1 MDVIIKVSLFR
12 LEDGSTTVKTVVD
25 LKDLRLKVSKEQF
38 ADIVDFMTT
47 RQKAILDKFNGGRE
61 VYSPYKLINDSTLVM
76 PRFMFQ
82 RISKYLTDLEISHEV
97 VHRSHIS
104 MASQL
109 RNFGCKYGKLKMDI
123 FPDKLR
129 VIDKITDQLKTCHG
143 MIVKLD
149 TGKGKSVII
158 CEVTRRLDMKT
169 LWLVKDKTLQQ
180 QLHNDVH
187 ATMHLDDNEDCCD
200 CLTKTGANHCPYV
213 AFLGGVKSRHNTE
226 LLESGNYKILIAVIN
241 SARSKPSSFWKPFGI
256 TFLDECPAYT
266 SEKFSE
272 IFENCQT
279 HYMVG
284 LSATPDDKWNSVM
297 LEHNI
302 GNIIDFDDDIKL
314 NGVIRGKVY
323 KIVYNGPP
331 QYTRRITN
339 SKGVVSVAK
348 MVEQF
353 MGDPDRNSLIINTTI
368 NAVTKH
374 KYGFVFAMRND
385 FLRLLKELFDKECKS
400 RNLNIE
406 SVVLCA
412 DSTSE
417 ERLAAYKSANVIFT
431 NYAFG
436 TGLNIVHTRF
446 EVHAS
451 PYRNGGKQIT
461 GRILRKDLTDER
473 FFYDIVDNK
482 TQLRDQFNSRMEIY
496 TARGLT
502 VEEVASDQLKLWF

>member
-1 MDVIIKVSLFR
+1 MSVVIKVSLFR
-12 LEDGSTTVKTVVD
+12 LATGSTTIKTVVD
-25 LKDLRLKVSKEQF
+25 LKDLRAKVTKEQF

-47 RQKAILDKFNGGRE
+47 KQKAILDKFNGGRE
-61 VYSPYKLINDSTLVM
+61 IYVPYKLVNGTLVM

-82 RISKYLTDLEISHEV
+82 RISKYLTELNIEYNVIHK
-97 VHRSHIS
+97 SHIS
-104 MASQL
+104 IASQL
-109 RNFGCKYGKLKMDI
+109 RNFGCKYGNLKMEI
-123 FPDKLR
+123 FPDKLK
-129 VIDKITDQLKTCHG
+129 VIDKILEQLKTRHG

-158 CEVTRRLDMKT
+158 TEVTRRSDMKA

-180 QLHNDVH
+180 QLHNDAH
-187 ATMHLDDNEDCCD
+187 ATMYLDESQDCHD
-200 CLTKTGANHCPYV
+200 CLTKSGGNRCPHI
-213 AFLGGVKSRHNTE
+213 AFLGGIKSKFNDE

-241 SARSKPSSFWKPFGI
+241 SARSKPSEFWKPFGI
-256 TFLDECPAYT
+256 TFLDECPSYT

-284 LSATPDDKWNSVM
+284 LSATPDEKWNSVM

-302 GNIIDFDDDIKL
+302 GEIVDFDGDIKS
-314 NGVIRGKVY
+314 NGVVKGKVY
-323 KIVYNGPP
+323 KIIYNGPP
-331 QYTRRITN
+331 QHTRRMVN
-339 SKGVVSVAK
+339 SKGIVSVAK

-353 MGDPDRNSLIINTTI
+353 MHDPDRNSLIIRTTI
-368 NAVTKH
+368 NAVAKH

-385 FLRLLKELFDKECKS
+385 FLRLLKELLDEECES
-400 RNLNIE
+400 RGLEIE

-446 EVHAS
+446 EIHAS
-451 PYRNGGKQIT
+451 PYKNGGKQIT

-473 FFYDIVDNK
+473 FFYDIVDNR
-482 TQLRDQFNSRMEIY
+482 TQLRAQFDSRMEIY
-496 TARGLT
+496 EARGLT
-502 VEEVASDQLKLWF
+502 VEEVASDQLEL